1 MKDILF
7 VLDAFSHYHETHSQV
22 QLCVIGPVLDRDYAD
37 TVFARIPEENV
48 MSLPPNYEFKG
59 ERDAAH
65 QVKGVYY
72 VALFHVLGVT
82 CSPIPHSLFL
92 DTLLDV
98 DLVINTSLSEGLAA
112 VTLEAASAGKIMLAR
127 NNSGNASVI
136 QNGVNGLLFDSPPE
150 FIQLVDKLFSD
161 NDYRAKLE
169 ASTVE

>member
-1 MKDILF
+1 M
-7 VLDAFSHYHETHSQV
+7 
-22 QLCVIGPVLDRDYAD
+22 
-37 TVFARIPEENV
+37 
-48 MSLPPNYEFKG
+48 
-59 ERDAAH
+59 
-65 QVKGVYY
+65 
-72 VALFHVLGVT
+72 T

>member
-1 MKDILF
+1 M
-7 VLDAFSHYHETHSQV
+7 LDAFSHYHETHPQV
-22 QLCVIGPVLDRDYAD
+22 KLCVIGPVLDREYAD
-37 TVFARIPEENV
+37 TVFARIPAENV

-59 ERDAAH
+59 ERDTAH
-65 QVKGVYY
+65 LVKGVYY
-72 VALFHVLGVT
+72 VALRYLYGVT

-112 VTLEAASAGKIMLAR
+112 VILEAASAGKIMLAR

-136 QNGVNGLLFDSPPE
+136 QNGVNGLLFDSPME

-161 NDYRAKLE
+161 DNFKAKLE
-169 ASTVE
+169 SSTVE

>member
-7 VLDAFSHYHETHSQV
+7 VLDVFSHYHETHPQV
-22 QLCVIGPVLDRDYAD
+22 KLCVIGPVLDRDYAD

-72 VALFHVLGVT
+72 VALLRWFGVT

-136 QNGVNGLLFDSPPE
+136 QNGVNGLLFDSPTE
-150 FIQLVDKLFSD
+150 FIQIVDKFFSD
-161 NDYRAKLE
+161 NVVKAKLE
-169 ASTVE
+169 GSISE